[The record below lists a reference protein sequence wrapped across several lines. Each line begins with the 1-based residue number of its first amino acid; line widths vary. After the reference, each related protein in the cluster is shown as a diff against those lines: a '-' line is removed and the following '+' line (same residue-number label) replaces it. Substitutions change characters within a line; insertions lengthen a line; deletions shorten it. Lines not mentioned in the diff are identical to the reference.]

1 MKRKHELNVYL
12 DYGEVDSATASLAG
26 RELPSDLVQQVCS
39 ISMGQLFYV
48 LGHIQKLSAQAPVTA
63 QALLAEHPQVCNAL
77 LHAECLAGM
86 IEEKLLPLTAEEM
99 QRAKNKARRIRE
111 ELEDHE
117 LPPPAAPPVESSAQ
131 YGQLQTT
138 QQHVPMP
145 LGGVPKSSSILGAL
159 HAKYGFTRPPASAP
173 QVVPPKMAAD
183 APTLLG
189 AFCKASSIRPPA
201 KSAAVV
207 GQDPGKAAAE
217 EQKQDLLRKV
227 VQLTPDQIG
236 RLPEATKVEL
246 LAFLQSAGPP
256 PQQMRS

>member
-1 MKRKHELNVYL
+1 MKRKHELNMWL
-12 DYGEVDSATASLAG
+12 DCGEVDSATASLAG

-39 ISMGQLFYV
+39 ITMGQLFYV

-99 QRAKNKARRIRE
+99 QRAKAKARRIRE

-117 LPPPAAPPVESSAQ
+117 LPPPAAPPMESSAQ
-131 YGQLQTT
+131 YGQLQAM
-138 QQHVPMP
+138 QHVPVP
-145 LGGVPKSSSILGAL
+145 VGGVPRSNSILGAL
-159 HAKYGFTRPPASAP
+159 HAKYGFTRPPSASVQPRAAD
-173 QVVPPKMAAD
+173 VPP
-183 APTLLG
+183 LHG
-189 AFCKASSIRPPA
+189 AFCKASSLIRPPL
-201 KSAAVV
+201 KSATVV
-207 GQDPGKAAAE
+207 EQDPGKAAAD
-217 EQKQDLLRKV
+217 EQKQHLLRKV
-227 VQLTPDQIG
+227 VQLTPEQIG

-256 PQQMRS
+256 P